1 MSSKRNVYI
10 ALGSNIGDRL
20 ENLKQAI
27 ELIERNVGAILQKS
41 SVYDSLAQGYA
52 SENNYLNAVI
62 LCETEKEPEEILLEL
77 QKIEIQLGRR
87 KTKSGYEDRPID
99 LDIIIYENLNYKLST
114 PQLEIPHP
122 RMFDRNFVIIPLL
135 DIADIAL
142 KNQLNQIIT
151 KKTIA
156 NFMVTLKTFYIFTQ

>member
-1 MSSKRNVYI
+1 MSSKSNVYI

-27 ELIERNVGAILQKS
+27 ELIERNVGAILKKS

-87 KTKSGYEDRPID
+87 KIKSGYEDRPID
-99 LDIIIYENLNYKLST
+99 LDIIIYENLNYTLST

-122 RMFDRNFVIIPLL
+122 RMFERNFVIIPLL
-135 DIADIAL
+135 EIADITL
-142 KNQLNQIIT
+142 QNQVNQIIN
-151 KKTIA
+151 KKTIKD
-156 NFMVTLKTFYIFTQ
+156 FMVTLKTFYIFTQ